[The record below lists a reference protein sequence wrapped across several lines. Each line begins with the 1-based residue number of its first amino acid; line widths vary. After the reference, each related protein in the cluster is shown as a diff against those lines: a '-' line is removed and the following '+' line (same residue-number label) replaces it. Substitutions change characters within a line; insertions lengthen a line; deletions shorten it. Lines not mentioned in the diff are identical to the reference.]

1 MNLKRIDIKNDL
13 DKLIL
18 KEPSFLDRPGLFLQ
32 SSAWAEILQDESLAV
47 QAFTYC
53 QKEAPRALI
62 LASQK
67 KIALLGNYYY
77 SPKGP
82 LFKED
87 ASKEEVVAFFQTLS
101 DLLKKEKTIFLRF
114 EPDSLLLEK
123 MQKDLGLAG
132 SLVKVG
138 NVQPAQ
144 TRCLNLDKSEEDLL
158 ADMHPKTRYNIRLA
172 QKKGLTVREGGLD
185 DFDDF
190 WRLMSATSQRDKF
203 RLHSPNH
210 YRRLLTNNDFIKLL
224 LVEYQGEVLA
234 VGLFSFFAGLAT
246 YMHGAS
252 SNSNRQLMA
261 PYLLQWRAI
270 SMARERSCCLYDFYG
285 IDDQR
290 WPGVTRFKAGFGG
303 YILSFPGTYD
313 LILDNRRYRLYGVL
327 KKIKKL
333 LP

>member
-1 MNLKRIDIKNDL
+1 MNIERIDIKKDL
-13 DKLIL
+13 NTLIL

-32 SSAWAEILQDESLAV
+32 SSSWAEILQSESQSV
-47 QAFTYC
+47 QAFAYC

-62 LASQK
+62 LASRK

-87 ASKEEVVAFFQTLS
+87 AGKEEVSAFFQALS
-101 DLLKKEKTIFLRF
+101 DTLKNEKSVFLRF

-123 MQKDLGLAG
+123 MQKDLQLAHC
-132 SLVKVG
+132 LVKVG

-144 TRCLNLDKSEEDLL
+144 TRCLNLDKSEVDLL

-172 QKKGLTVREGGLD
+172 QRKGLTVREGGLN

-190 WRLMSATSQRDKF
+190 WRLMSTTSQRDKF
-203 RLHSPNH
+203 RLHSPSH
-210 YRRLLTNNDFIKLL
+210 YRRLLTDNDFIKLL

-252 SNSNRQLMA
+252 SNSDRNLMA
-261 PYLLQWRAI
+261 PYLLQWQAIILARAQ
-270 SMARERSCCLYDFYG
+270 SCRLYDFYG
-285 IDDQR
+285 IDERR

-303 YILSFPGTYD
+303 YVLTFPGTYD
-313 LILDNRRYRLYGVL
+313 LVIAPNRYRCYQML
-327 KKIKKL
+327 KKLKSFL
-333 LP
+333 R